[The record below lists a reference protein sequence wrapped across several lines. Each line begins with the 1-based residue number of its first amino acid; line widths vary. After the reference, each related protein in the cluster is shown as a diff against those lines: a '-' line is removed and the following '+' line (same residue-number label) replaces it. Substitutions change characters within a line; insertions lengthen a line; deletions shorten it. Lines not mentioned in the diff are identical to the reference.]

1 MVCRANIV
9 TDDAH
14 PYGGSKPPTEG
25 AHSAL
30 APSAPSA
37 SKSATARAAA
47 LVVIGAW
54 LGVIAWHEHKVTSA
68 VSALPVA
75 VQEAT
80 FRRTY
85 DELATTCLMQ
95 PELADHCSDDAQ
107 FILRFPQ
114 CDGAC
119 EQLARRYLPIVT
131 K

>member
-1 MVCRANIV
+1 MVYRANIV
-9 TDDAH
+9 TDDADA
-14 PYGGSKPPTEG
+14 YRASKPSTER

-30 APSAPSA
+30 SPSVASA
-37 SKSATARAAA
+37 AKSATAVAAT

-54 LGVIAWHEHKVTSA
+54 LAVIAWHEHKLTSA